1 MLILIFL
8 YEIYSTYYTSR
19 FNDFFNF
26 ANTKKKEISIIR
38 NYNFKSDIN
47 QFVNV
52 NNFCKIVLKNAM
64 DDINLIQNNTSYLD
78 HISAKILCDDVIF
91 SIINSFLNKEYVYM
105 PKLSIINLHEKH
117 RPSYDSIM
125 SFSFDFM
132 KDLCLF
138 NNFDNIIKTLK
149 HDKKILNKFIK
160 SKMFWRFTP
169 DFIPYV
175 SYTSPIELH
184 LYVNIDSDYNKT
196 SNEIVSKTSIQ
207 DINAPETSIYI
218 FILLSNIISIIA
230 IVCIFFKLSYNY
242 YKRNRIASNDD
253 NNLILQNFYRGRY

>member
-91 SIINSFLNKEYVYM
+91 SIIISFLIKVYVYM

-138 NNFDNIIKTLK
+138 NNFDNIIK
-149 HDKKILNKFIK
+149 
-160 SKMFWRFTP
+160 
-169 DFIPYV
+169 
-175 SYTSPIELH
+175 
-184 LYVNIDSDYNKT
+184 
-196 SNEIVSKTSIQ
+196 
-207 DINAPETSIYI
+207 
-218 FILLSNIISIIA
+218 
-230 IVCIFFKLSYNY
+230 
-242 YKRNRIASNDD
+242 
-253 NNLILQNFYRGRY
+253 